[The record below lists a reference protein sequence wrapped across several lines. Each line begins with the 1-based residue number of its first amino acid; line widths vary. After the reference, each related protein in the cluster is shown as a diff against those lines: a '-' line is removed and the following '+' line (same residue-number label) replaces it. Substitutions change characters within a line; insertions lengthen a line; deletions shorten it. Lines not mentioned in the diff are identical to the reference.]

1 MPPFWRLMYYQKR
14 TMYSFTSMKC
24 CDHNTL
30 VSYQHLGVKV
40 YRKYRHN
47 LLQLKQEQE
56 NINEFRVC

>member
-1 MPPFWRLMYYQKR
+1 MYYQKR